1 MGEEAAIFAKSFFE
15 YEIAYIFFIILNSVT
30 TMAKKPRIP
39 RLIDNFSQYI
49 SVTGN
54 YLSEGTPTNASR
66 LGITEPEVAIWQGFV
81 TIWTPLYTKYSDKKN
96 SRTTAVKD
104 QLYEVIGS
112 CVAFDQSNHILD
124 RIASST
130 AVTITDLETF
140 HIKSGPLE
148 KTTHSIPVTP
158 VSELV
163 SPTIQPLGGGLVSV
177 KCYTSTSQ
185 RAGICAG
192 ADSVQYL
199 YAVGTTPP
207 ASAETEGL
215 KAEIST
221 RASFNLDAGSASS
234 GKYLYIY
241 LRWYNAKHPHLAG
254 PWSSMNTT
262 LIL

>member
-1 MGEEAAIFAKSFFE
+1 
-15 YEIAYIFFIILNSVT
+15 
-30 TMAKKPRIP
+30 MAKKPRIP
-39 RLIDNFSQYI
+39 RLIDAFSPYI

-54 YLSEGTPTNASR
+54 YLADGTPTNASR
-66 LGITEPEVAIWQGFV
+66 LGITEPEVGTWKGFE
-81 TIWTPLYTKYSDKKN
+81 TKWTPLYLKYGDKKN
-96 SRTTAVKD
+96 SRTTTVID
-104 QLYEVIGS
+104 QLYEVIEN

-130 AVTITDLETF
+130 AATITDLETF
-140 HIKSGPLE
+140 NIKSGPLE
-148 KTTHSIPVTP
+148 KTTRSIAVTP
-158 VSELV
+158 ISEMV
-163 SPTIQPLGGGLVSV
+163 SPTIQPIGGGSVSV

-192 ADSVQYL
+192 ADSVQYM

-207 ASAETEGL
+207 ASAEAEGL

-241 LRWYNAKHPHLAG
+241 LRWYNTKHPALAG